1 VTARDGVVTLTGH
14 VSSYAEKHAAEQAAG
29 RVSGVK
35 AIADELEIRY
45 LYAVG
50 HGDEDI
56 AKQALNVLSW
66 DLAVPKDKVKIK
78 IEKGWI
84 TLSGDVDWYYQKNA
98 AESDVR
104 KLLGVM
110 GVSNQIVIKP
120 SVQASDVQKKSRLH
134 SNGMPTL
141 KLQKLLWQPMAARSR
156 SAVRWTA
163 TTSEPSLRIWP
174 GLHPA
179 SPRSTTELP
188 STELAQV
195 RPRSGLSA
203 SWYSSRTDHAWAIRK
218 SYRSELSNIHGPA
231 SD

>member
-1 VTARDGVVTLTGH
+1 MTDQSLKQTVVDELVWEPSVNEAHIGVTARSGVVTLTGH
-14 VSSYAEKHAAEQAAG
+14 VGSYAEKHAAEQAAG
-29 RVSGVK
+29 RVSGVQ

-78 IEKGWI
+78 IEKGWV

-120 SVQASDVQKKSRLH
+120 SVQASDVQKKIKAAFERNADVEAAKIVVATDGSKV
-134 SNGMPTL
+134 TL
-141 KLQKLLWQPMAARSR
+141 SGQVDSYYQRTLAENTAW
-156 SAVRWTA
+156 SAPGVTQVHD
-163 TTSEPSLRIWP
+163 RI
-174 GLHPA
+174 
-179 SPRSTTELP
+179 T
-188 STELAQV
+188 V
-195 RPRSGLSA
+195 
-203 SWYSSRTDHAWAIRK
+203 
-218 SYRSELSNIHGPA
+218 N
-231 SD
+231 

>member
-1 VTARDGVVTLTGH
+1 MTDQSLKQTVVDELAWDPRVNEAHIGVTARGGVVTLTGH
-14 VSSYAEKHAAEQAAG
+14 VGSYAEKHAAEQAVG

-66 DLAVPKDKVKIK
+66 DLAVPKEKVKVKID
-78 IEKGWI
+78 KGWV

-120 SVQASDVQKKSRLH
+120 SVQASDVQKKIKAAFERNADVEAAKIVVATDGSKV
-134 SNGMPTL
+134 TL
-141 KLQKLLWQPMAARSR
+141 SGQVDSYYQRTLAENTAW
-156 SAVRWTA
+156 SA
-163 TTSEPSLRIWP
+163 P
-174 GLHPA
+174 GVTH
-179 SPRSTTELP
+179 
-188 STELAQV
+188 V
-195 RPRSGLSA
+195 H
-203 SWYSSRTDHAWAIRK
+203 DHITV
-218 SYRSELSNIHGPA
+218 N
-231 SD
+231 

>member
-1 VTARDGVVTLTGH
+1 MTDQSLKQIVVDELVWDPSVNEAHIGVTARSGVVTLTGH
-14 VSSYAEKHAAEQAAG
+14 VGSYAEKHAAEQAAG
-29 RVSGVK
+29 RVSGVQ

-66 DLAVPKDKVKIK
+66 DLAIPKDKVKIK
-78 IEKGWI
+78 IEKGWV

-120 SVQASDVQKKSRLH
+120 SVQASDVQKKIKAAFERNADVEAAKIVVATDGSKV
-134 SNGMPTL
+134 TL
-141 KLQKLLWQPMAARSR
+141 SGQVNSYYQRTLAENTAW
-156 SAVRWTA
+156 SA
-163 TTSEPSLRIWP
+163 P
-174 GLHPA
+174 GVTH
-179 SPRSTTELP
+179 
-188 STELAQV
+188 V
-195 RPRSGLSA
+195 H
-203 SWYSSRTDHAWAIRK
+203 DHITV
-218 SYRSELSNIHGPA
+218 N
-231 SD
+231 

>member
-1 VTARDGVVTLTGH
+1 MTDQSLKQTVVDELVWDPSVNEAHIGVTARSGVVTLTGH
-14 VSSYAEKHAAEQAAG
+14 VGSYAEKHAAEQAAG
-29 RVSGVK
+29 RVSGVQ

-66 DLAVPKDKVKIK
+66 DLAVPNEKVKVKID
-78 IEKGWI
+78 KGWV

-120 SVQASDVQKKSRLH
+120 SVQASDVQKKIKAAFERNADVEAAKIVVATDGSKV
-134 SNGMPTL
+134 TL
-141 KLQKLLWQPMAARSR
+141 SGQVDSYYQRTLAENTAW
-156 SAVRWTA
+156 SA
-163 TTSEPSLRIWP
+163 P
-174 GLHPA
+174 GVTH
-179 SPRSTTELP
+179 
-188 STELAQV
+188 V
-195 RPRSGLSA
+195 H
-203 SWYSSRTDHAWAIRK
+203 DHITV
-218 SYRSELSNIHGPA
+218 N
-231 SD
+231 